1 MCQFLNE
8 HVSISLFRDPDYP
21 IICLISICSSAI
33 VCCPP
38 KIWNAKILSY
48 CDTQNIPPSNINS
61 IKTFYFMI
69 SWWVFLDASK
79 CQCIFIQNAFTNGVT
94 FNYINGY
101 KSRFILLLPSV
112 CCLIDINANLITIN
126 LFDGIAVLSDVN
138 MKGEVLYGAALL
150 CHIMTITEIH
160 MPKRIF
166 ITIIPISWLS
176 ISHSSVYYIEMT
188 HMVVCQI
195 LPF

>member
-1 MCQFLNE
+1 MQRYYHIYIYIYIYDDDYTKYTSKQHKLNKD
-8 HVSISLFRDPDYP
+8 ILFYDK
-21 IICLISICSSAI
+21 L
-33 VCCPP
+33 
-38 KIWNAKILSY
+38 
-48 CDTQNIPPSNINS
+48 T
-61 IKTFYFMI
+61 T
-69 SWWVFLDASK
+69 FLDASK
-79 CQCIFIQNAFTNGVT
+79 CKGIFIQNAFTNEVT

-126 LFDGIAVLSDVN
+126 LFDGITVLSDVC
-138 MKGEVLYGAALL
+138 MKGEVIYGAALL